1 MDSQEKDQKQQK
13 NTKAPQPTQDDLY
26 GQQGNQGQYGQG
38 QYDSEGNPDPNGV
51 QAQRIKPDQQSSR
64 APKKQSPNH
73 SDHYQNV
80 PRD

>member
-1 MDSQEKDQKQQK
+1 MDSQEKDRRQQEAK
-13 NTKAPQPTQDDLY
+13 KAPQPTLEDLY

-51 QAQRIKPDQQSSR
+51 QAQRIAPDQQISQRS
-64 APKKQSPNH
+64 KKQVPNNNE
-73 SDHYQNV
+73 HYQNV